1 MCKRLRAMVN
11 FLFSLIF
18 HSREDRISEIIQI
31 IKPNRRLTDQSKRL
45 ISHNSQNPPN
55 KTKIRMLLS
64 KVFTALTNRVKAEDE
79 IGFRV
84 IRSGLLSEISRSKT
98 LRSREGEKRKEK
110 KRGCGIFN
118 PECRTTNCCVDTRNG
133 REIVSRKR
141 ERGDKLCEHNIYVYI
156 YIKQSRSDNTR
167 HSKDIRMTLMK

>member
-11 FLFSLIF
+11 FLFSFIF

-31 IKPNRRLTDQSKRL
+31 IKSNRRLTDQSKRL

-79 IGFRV
+79 IGFRDSYS
-84 IRSGLLSEISRSKT
+84 IRIIKRDISKRDIKKQE
-98 LRSREGEKRKEK
+98 RRKKKGEETGMRY
-110 KRGCGIFN
+110 F
-118 PECRTTNCCVDTRNG
+118 
-133 REIVSRKR
+133 
-141 ERGDKLCEHNIYVYI
+141 
-156 YIKQSRSDNTR
+156 
-167 HSKDIRMTLMK
+167 